1 MRHISEMYTV
11 KGGKLRKHIIIHP
24 ESDSDSGSDSD
35 EEGKGLYA
43 GGSGGGLY
51 GGTGLYAGR
60 GGSIGSKM
68 KSAFNKAGSYITAK
82 KGGLASALVNNG
94 IPAVTGALGG
104 MAGSEFGPL
113 GGFAGSQLGSLG
125 GKYLAN
131 YVDSKAGTGMRG
143 RGRPRKSQSAGDLIH
158 IDVGSHNARRD
169 MNGGKLKMDLVKA
182 YNKVVPKSMQP
193 AVNELAGQVGNYA
206 LDKAGYSGNPIPV
219 KGGKLKNDLV
229 KAYNKV
235 VPKSMQPAVNNL
247 AGQVGNYALKSAGYG
262 EPIPVGKGFKKGSQ
276 EAKDHMARIR
286 AMRKK

>member
-1 MRHISEMYTV
+1 MRHLSEMYTID
-11 KGGKLRKHIIIHP
+11 GGKLRKHIIIHP
-24 ESDSDSGSDSD
+24 ESDSDSESD
-35 EEGKGLYA
+35 EEGQGLYAGSGHGLYA
-43 GGSGGGLY
+43 GG
-51 GGTGLYAGR
+51 

-82 KGGLASALVNNG
+82 KGGLSSALVNSG

-104 MAGSEFGPL
+104 MAGTELGPF
-113 GGFAGSQLGSLG
+113 GGFVGSQLGGYSGRELA
-125 GKYLAN
+125 KYI
-131 YVDSKAGTGMRG
+131 DSKAGTGFPRP
-143 RGRPRKSQSAGDLIH
+143 RGRPRKSVSAE
-158 IDVGSHNARRD
+158 
-169 MNGGKLKMDLVKA
+169 GGKLKMDLVKA

-235 VPKSMQPAVNNL
+235 VPKSLQPAVNNL

-262 EPIPVGKGFKKGSQ
+262 EPIPVGKGIRKGRMVKGSP
-276 EAKDHMARIR
+276 EALAWAEKMRQS
-286 AMRKK
+286 RKK